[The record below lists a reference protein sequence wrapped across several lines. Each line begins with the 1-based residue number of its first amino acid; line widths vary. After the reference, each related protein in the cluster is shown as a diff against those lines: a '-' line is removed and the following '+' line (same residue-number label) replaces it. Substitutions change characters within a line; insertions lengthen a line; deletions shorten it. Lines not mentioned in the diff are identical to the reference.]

1 MERFSVSR
9 NPQLLAVSKIPKPEH
24 GTEKYVWAG
33 RPVNPG
39 FDTLEGT
46 REIFLPSTAPKLAV
60 GPTPTFYPIQAACF
74 PADTAAETR
83 N

>member
-24 GTEKYVWAG
+24 GTEEYVWAG

-46 REIFLPSTAPKLAV
+46 REICHGNFSLKGKIPSATMV
-60 GPTPTFYPIQAACF
+60 WVV
-74 PADTAAETR
+74 
-83 N
+83 